1 MIDFYDLQVASE
13 GLDLLIIILRSPDV
27 PSLSRPQFQRIVK
40 ATRAYREYKASLV
53 ELSDSDDD
61 EGPENEDAWLYED
74 LTILLKLW
82 MRKREKEG
90 LLALIFE
97 VSLLSHSLVLVF

>member
-1 MIDFYDLQVASE
+1 M
-13 GLDLLIIILRSPDV
+13 
-27 PSLSRPQFQRIVK
+27 
-40 ATRAYREYKASLV
+40 
-53 ELSDSDDD
+53 SDSDDD

-97 VSLLSHSLVLVF
+97 VSLSPFSFGLLDFFGWQVMGVLMTGEFFYRE